1 MANTVPRSVFH
12 IRMEDFELQTERI
25 FDASLRTRPI
35 AIISSHHQNGTIV
48 SLSSE
53 AREEG
58 LCRGMK
64 VSLTRR
70 MNHSALLL
78 PYNHSLYAR
87 LNNYL
92 YTTVSTFTPIVEPA
106 GLGKFYTDMT
116 GVNHLYKSPEKAG
129 SVIAQSIQEKSSL
142 SCTIGISSNKLV
154 SHISTTVMP
163 KKIHQIYRGEEE
175 EFLSPLS
182 SFVLPTTFKP
192 SVKKIIRFLYLNQVF
207 HIQQVIDH
215 VETSK
220 VLFGINHRKLAQESR
235 GQDTSVVCPP
245 KQQGHLLEQA
255 VLSIDTN
262 DELLLRGTVKH
273 LAEQIAYQ
281 LRQRR
286 QIARKVTVEIHY
298 TDGFRN
304 ARSGKFQTNDDF
316 SVYQVCLNLFE
327 QCNHRRNRIR
337 SILIDTTHFIPFNL
351 QLDIF
356 ITSNTKNQILSC
368 ALDRIRTKY
377 GFSSIQ
383 PAIAITQQL
392 QKYKSPL

>member
-1 MANTVPRSVFH
+1 MLKHQRFCSVSIIENWPRNPEDKTIPSSV
-12 IRMEDFELQTERI
+12 RPSNRVI
-25 FDASLRTRPI
+25 FS
-35 AIISSHHQNGTIV
+35 N
-48 SLSSE
+48 
-53 AREEG
+53 
-58 LCRGMK
+58 
-64 VSLTRR
+64 RR
-70 MNHSALLL
+70 S
-78 PYNHSLYAR
+78 
-87 LNNYL
+87 
-92 YTTVSTFTPIVEPA
+92 
-106 GLGKFYTDMT
+106 
-116 GVNHLYKSPEKAG
+116 
-129 SVIAQSIQEKSSL
+129 
-142 SCTIGISSNKLV
+142 
-154 SHISTTVMP
+154 
-163 KKIHQIYRGEEE
+163 
-175 EFLSPLS
+175 
-182 SFVLPTTFKP
+182 
-192 SVKKIIRFLYLNQVF
+192 
-207 HIQQVIDH
+207 
-215 VETSK
+215 
-220 VLFGINHRKLAQESR
+220 
-235 GQDTSVVCPP
+235 
-245 KQQGHLLEQA
+245 
-255 VLSIDTN
+255 SIDTN

-383 PAIAITQQL
+383 PAISIIQQL

>member
-1 MANTVPRSVFH
+1 M
-12 IRMEDFELQTERI
+12 
-25 FDASLRTRPI
+25 
-35 AIISSHHQNGTIV
+35 
-48 SLSSE
+48 
-53 AREEG
+53 
-58 LCRGMK
+58 
-64 VSLTRR
+64 
-70 MNHSALLL
+70 
-78 PYNHSLYAR
+78 
-87 LNNYL
+87 
-92 YTTVSTFTPIVEPA
+92 
-106 GLGKFYTDMT
+106 
-116 GVNHLYKSPEKAG
+116 
-129 SVIAQSIQEKSSL
+129 
-142 SCTIGISSNKLV
+142 
-154 SHISTTVMP
+154 
-163 KKIHQIYRGEEE
+163 
-175 EFLSPLS
+175 
-182 SFVLPTTFKP
+182 
-192 SVKKIIRFLYLNQVF
+192 F

-383 PAIAITQQL
+383 PAISIIQQL